1 MAVASVATNISVEGV
16 VTGIWPEVVRK
27 TIFDDSVTGVGLRD
41 SLVKIDPTVIIDL
54 LLSSLAFVAEI
65 CVSTED
71 VVVSVGPTLRWVVGS
86 EDIII
91 EGGVGEIMGIE
102 N

>member
-1 MAVASVATNISVEGV
+1 M
-16 VTGIWPEVVRK
+16 VRK
-27 TIFDDSVTGVGLRD
+27 IVFDGSVTGVDLRD

-65 CVSTED
+65 FVSTED
-71 VVVSVGPTLRWVVGS
+71 AVVSVGLTLLWVVGS

-91 EGGVGEIMGIE
+91 EAGVGEIMGVK